1 MRAQACNRLSSSWAL
16 LCPVPT
22 EKEEANPGQGRGKL
36 PGAGTRAKGRRMT
49 ERNAGTEKARD
60 GRRRRRG
67 GTQKGTGREARQAEL
82 SLAGLG
88 LTLRAASSDSFFSR
102 FFSSRGNFS

>member
-60 GRRRRRG
+60 GRRRG